1 MVKDWLESFTREEK
15 GFDSLSVFFETRLRE
30 ALVQTGQVGMPVPNR
45 ARAAMCCDL
54 LLKVPRV
61 FGRYSPLVTHL
72 VDEVLRCVY
81 KDYSRIE
88 RRMASGAEAG
98 ERSKVDAQRLF
109 REPAFFDLSETMRK
123 LFFLP
128 ALLLAA
134 PAAAQQE
141 AATAPHVAEAI
152 AACQAITET
161 DDVRYDNLPPME
173 WDNAKRRGARS
184 QRVFK

>member
-1 MVKDWLESFTREEK
+1 
-15 GFDSLSVFFETRLRE
+15 
-30 ALVQTGQVGMPVPNR
+30 
-45 ARAAMCCDL
+45 
-54 LLKVPRV
+54 
-61 FGRYSPLVTHL
+61 
-72 VDEVLRCVY
+72 
-81 KDYSRIE
+81 
-88 RRMASGAEAG
+88 
-98 ERSKVDAQRLF
+98 
-109 REPAFFDLSETMRK
+109 MRK

-152 AACQAITET
+152 AACQAITGT

-184 QRVFK
+184 QRVFKGLYQKEGNNTLIVVANEQLEAKTCVVQAFLPDTASYVPLLQEVSQSIGMPEQQDGYSYFWTIAGHTVRVDPAGDAKRPFARFEISAIPQESAE